1 MSGLEVFAGEK
12 RVANRLARESSP
24 YLLLHKDNPVDW
36 HPWGEEAFAR
46 ARAEDKP
53 IFLSIGYSTCYWCH
67 VMERESFSVPEIAK
81 ELNEG
86 FVCVKVDREER
97 PDVDEIYMAATQ
109 LITRSGGWPNSVF
122 LTPDLKPFFA
132 GTYFPP
138 SDARGRPGLPRVL
151 QGLREAWL
159 FRRPELLQ
167 QADMV
172 AQAMQQHL
180 GPASGRADALPGADL
195 VDAVREGLKA
205 RFDPDWGGFGPAPK
219 FPSPANLFFLLERA
233 ADDEAREMLVTTLD
247 RMARGGLMDQL
258 AGGFHRYSTDEAWL
272 VPHFEKMLYDNASLA
287 WLYAEASALAPGAG
301 FDRVAR
307 FTLDFVLREM
317 TGPEGGFLSAID
329 AETDGHEGAYYT
341 WTAAELEAALPG
353 PEGRLFRAVHGLE
366 GPPPFEGERYV
377 LFLQAPLSEQAR
389 AGGLS
394 EAGLLQRLEPGR
406 RALLEARARRE
417 RPLTDDKVLADWNGL
432 MVGAMARAGAR
443 LAEPRYIA
451 AAERAAA
458 FVLSRMADP
467 SGGTLLHAFRE
478 GRAHVAAFLD
488 DYAFLVEG
496 LLQLYA
502 ATGDGR
508 WRSAAVR
515 LAEEQEQRLGDAEG
529 GGYFAAGRDERLL
542 FRSKPAF
549 DGAVASGNGIAA
561 LNAVELARLTDDPA
575 WIERAEAALLAFA
588 EGMTQAPLAHV
599 TLARALERLAAAPR
613 AAATHPR
620 TTPAPARVATPS
632 AAAPADTAS
641 LEDEAYDAVEIDARQ
656 GSSEDDVWKPFSV
669 ELTVRKGWHLNA
681 NPAGPGLAPTA
692 RRRRRGPLAQRA
704 LPRGRE
710 LGRRRRSRAGLQ
722 RPGEDRGRDRAA
734 GSRRRGRRDRLPGLR
749 RGPLPSGRQPDRA
762 AALGRHA
769 SGPARHRRPRAVRVA
784 VHRAPRRRRG
794 AGLPGPRPG
803 RGGAGPARARACPLR
818 AGRQRHEG
826 GAGGPGARSRL
837 RTGRAARGRE
847 PPRAGPARRDPGRR
861 PVG

>member
-1 MSGLEVFAGEK
+1 
-12 RVANRLARESSP
+12 VANRLARESSP

-36 HPWGEEAFAR
+36 YPWGEEAFAR

-53 IFLSIGYSTCYWCH
+53 IFLSVGYSTCYWCH
-67 VMERESFSVPEIAK
+67 VMERESFSVPDIAR

-86 FVCVKVDREER
+86 FVCIKVDREER

-122 LTPDLKPFFA
+122 LTPDLQPFFA

-138 SDARGRPGLPRVL
+138 TDARGRPGLPRVL

-159 FRRPELLQ
+159 FRRPELVQ
-167 QADMV
+167 QAAMV
-172 AQAMQQHL
+172 AQAMQEHL
-180 GPASGRADALPGADL
+180 GSAGGRGGALPGAEL
-195 VDAVREGLKA
+195 VDAVREGLAA
-205 RFDPDWGGFGPAPK
+205 RFDPEWGGFGPPPK

-341 WTAAELEAALPG
+341 WTAEELEAALPG
-353 PEGRLFRAVHGLE
+353 PEGRLFRAVYGLE

-377 LFLQAPLSEQAR
+377 LFLHTPLAEQAR

-394 EAGLLQRLEPGR
+394 EADLMRRLESGR
-406 RALLEARARRE
+406 RALVEARSRRE

-432 MVGAMARAGAR
+432 MIGAMARAGAR

-451 AAERAAA
+451 AAERAAG
-458 FVLSRMADP
+458 FVLSRMVDGA
-467 SGGTLLHAFRE
+467 GGTLLHAFRE

-496 LLQLYA
+496 LLQLHG
-502 ATGDGR
+502 ATGNGR
-508 WRSAAVR
+508 WLSEAVR
-515 LAEEQEQRLGDAEG
+515 LGEEQEGRLGDAEG
-529 GGYFAAGRDERLL
+529 GGAFAAGQDPRLL

-549 DGAVASGNGIAA
+549 DGAVASGNGVAA
-561 LNAVELARLTDDPA
+561 LNAVEMARLTGDAA
-575 WIERAEAALLAFA
+575 WADRAEGALRAFG
-588 EGMTQAPLAHV
+588 EGMSQAPLAHV
-599 TLARALERLAAAPR
+599 TLARALERLLAAPR
-613 AAATHPR
+613 ATLTPPRAAAAIASESTA
-620 TTPAPARVATPS
+620 TTPAGASQAI
-632 AAAPADTAS
+632 APAPATGT
-641 LEDEAYDAVEIDARQ
+641 LEDEAYDAVEIEARL
-656 GSSEDDVWKPFSV
+656 GTSEDEDWKPFRV
-669 ELTVRKGWHLNA
+669 EMTVRKGWHVNA
-681 NPAGPGLAPTA
+681 NPPGPGLVPTA
-692 RRRRRGPLAQRA
+692 VAGVVGRLRNVRYPAGEVWDGGGGPVAVY
-704 LPRGRE
+704 RGRVTIE
-710 LGRRRRSRAGLQ
+710 
-722 RPGEDRGRDRAA
+722 GEVERQ
-734 GSRRRGRRDRLPGLR
+734 GS
-749 RGPLPSGRQPDRA
+749 
-762 AALGRHA
+762 
-769 SGPARHRRPRAVRVA
+769 
-784 VHRAPRRRRG
+784 
-794 AGLPGPRPG
+794 
-803 RGGAGPARARACPLR
+803 
-818 AGRQRHEG
+818 
-826 GAGGPGARSRL
+826 GAGGIEVVYQACDDARCLPPVTRIVRL
-837 RTGRAARGRE
+837 R
-847 PPRAGPARRDPGRR
+847 
-861 PVG
+861 

>member
-1 MSGLEVFAGEK
+1 M
-12 RVANRLARESSP
+12 ANRLARESSP

-36 HPWGEEAFAR
+36 YPWGEEAFAR

-67 VMERESFSVPEIAK
+67 VMERESFSVPEIAR
-81 ELNEG
+81 EMNEG

-138 SDARGRPGLPRVL
+138 TDGRGRPGLPRVL

-167 QADMV
+167 QAEMV

-180 GPASGRADALPGADL
+180 GPTAGGAASLPGAEV
-195 VDAVREGLKA
+195 VDAVREGLAA
-205 RFDPDWGGFGPAPK
+205 RFDPEWGGFGPAPK

-341 WTAAELEAALPG
+341 WTAEELEAALPG
-353 PEGRLFRAVHGLE
+353 PEGRLFRAVYGLE

-377 LFLQAPLSEQAR
+377 LFLHTPLAEQAR

-394 EAGLLQRLEPGR
+394 EADLRRRLEPGR

-432 MVGAMARAGAR
+432 MIGAMARAGAR

-451 AAERAAA
+451 AAERAAG
-458 FVLSRMADP
+458 FVLSRMVDGAE
-467 SGGTLLHAFRE
+467 GTLLHAFRE

-496 LLQLYA
+496 LLQLHG

-508 WRSAAVR
+508 WLSEAVR
-515 LAEEQEQRLGDAEG
+515 LAEEQERRLGDAEG
-529 GGYFAAGRDERLL
+529 GGALRGRARTRASS

-561 LNAVELARLTDDPA
+561 LNAVELARLTGDPA
-575 WIERAEAALLAFA
+575 WADRAE
-588 EGMTQAPLAHV
+588 
-599 TLARALERLAAAPR
+599 
-613 AAATHPR
+613 
-620 TTPAPARVATPS
+620 
-632 AAAPADTAS
+632 
-641 LEDEAYDAVEIDARQ
+641 
-656 GSSEDDVWKPFSV
+656 GS
-669 ELTVRKGWHLNA
+669 
-681 NPAGPGLAPTA
+681 PAGL
-692 RRRRRGPLAQRA
+692 RRRR
-704 LPRGRE
+704 
-710 LGRRRRSRAGLQ
+710 
-722 RPGEDRGRDRAA
+722 
-734 GSRRRGRRDRLPGLR
+734 
-749 RGPLPSGRQPDRA
+749 
-762 AALGRHA
+762 
-769 SGPARHRRPRAVRVA
+769 
-784 VHRAPRRRRG
+784 
-794 AGLPGPRPG
+794 
-803 RGGAGPARARACPLR
+803 
-818 AGRQRHEG
+818 
-826 GAGGPGARSRL
+826 
-837 RTGRAARGRE
+837 
-847 PPRAGPARRDPGRR
+847 
-861 PVG
+861 